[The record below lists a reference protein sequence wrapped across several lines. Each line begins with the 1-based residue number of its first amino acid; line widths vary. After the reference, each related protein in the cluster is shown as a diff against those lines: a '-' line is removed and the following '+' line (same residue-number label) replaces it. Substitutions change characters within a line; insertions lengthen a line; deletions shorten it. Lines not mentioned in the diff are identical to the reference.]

1 MRLKNKRKK
10 APASAFSRITE
21 HNSFETKQ
29 PLHFER
35 ENCIKQANNR
45 VVVLDSTSTVAK
57 NAPVAFNSAT
67 EIGVSNHMADS
78 RPTRHF
84 LRLSHTI
91 ATSFFMAGRGGSVH
105 ARAGSHVSGTPIPPR
120 ACLPRLASESRP
132 QIHMEAIM
140 PKFFRRALRSVFPL
154 VTVPV
159 STVPTYVEARALA
172 ALLTAQGQR
181 AVFHRTT
188 KGFSVGVVA

>member
-67 EIGVSNHMADS
+67 EIGVSIKKADS
-78 RPTRHF
+78 RPMRHF
-84 LRLSHTI
+84 LRPSHTI

-105 ARAGSHVSGTPIPPR
+105 ARAGSFLPVRQSRHAPASPDWRRR
-120 ACLPRLASESRP
+120 AGLTLKKD
-132 QIHMEAIM
+132 AIM